1 MPSDN
6 HHVVKRL
13 IQEWDECGRLDQ
25 HAQNHDLLGQSW
37 IPFFFLTLYPLIVS
51 LYRVNNLI
59 HPHCGGEEVSWLE
72 RVGVFMNVRR

>member
-13 IQEWDECGRLDQ
+13 IQEWDECERLDQ

-37 IPFFFLTLYPLIVS
+37 IPFFFFFNFVS
-51 LYRVNNLI
+51 INSFLV
-59 HPHCGGEEVSWLE
+59 CS
-72 RVGVFMNVRR
+72 